1 MYYSTEVK
9 EAAKRLFLR
18 RCKAKEIQAQLN
30 LPNIRIVYYWIRQGG
45 WEDML
50 SDEEPLT
57 AVGRRIT
64 LLLDKAGSLTKDELN
79 ELDRLTTVRERLL
92 KQAVK
97 PSTAPAGESA
107 GEPQERRQGG
117 RGERSNRG
125 DSGGKKREKKAK
137 NDISG
142 LTEVDFLDK
151 FISKMYRYQQE
162 LFAAKQNPLTC
173 RIRNILKSRQ
183 VGLTYYFAGEAFMDA
198 VLTGDNQVFLSA
210 SRSQSEIFRSYI
222 IQFAKSWFDI
232 ELTGN
237 PIMLSNGA
245 ELRFLSTNSST
256 AQGYHGH
263 VYVDEYFWIRDFDKL
278 STVASAMG
286 THKKWRKTYFS
297 TPSAVSHQ
305 AYPFWSGEE
314 FRNSKRGKKAGG
326 TWPTEASYTQGA
338 LCPDGQWRKTITLD
352 DAIAGGCDLF
362 DLEQLQ
368 LEYDEDKFQQLFYC
382 KFIDSSQSAF
392 GLKDLERC
400 YSDLSLWEDYNP
412 ELDRPFGNSPVW
424 LGYDPSRTRDDA
436 TCVVVAPPLEPGAK
450 FRILEKHSWRGHS
463 FTFQAAQ
470 VKKLT
475 ERFNVQHIG
484 IDITGVGYGVFDLVR
499 DFYAKATPIHYSLE
513 TKNTLVLKAQDTIQG
528 SRIEWDAG
536 WTDIAQAFLTIK
548 RGTTTSGQVTY
559 SASRTDATGHADIAW
574 AVMHALANEPLN
586 TNKRRRSRYVTSGN
600 NAQASTQKA
609 PSQPAGATATAHAG
623 VHLRGTG
630 TGAVRQHRRVPGRI
644 SQRRRRDLQ
653 TASVA
658 GGPGQVATRQRTP
671 RRYPQVQTQPAVARI
686 HPVRRLQHADHG
698 TGESGLHGVRR
709 GVLLSRYQ
717 CLRRSAGDAAPARY
731 QHAGEGRRWVQDAAA

>member
-1 MYYSTEVK
+1 MLYSTEVK

-57 AVGRRIT
+57 AIGRRIT
-64 LLLDKAGSLTKDELN
+64 LLLDKATSLSKDDLN
-79 ELDRLTTVRERLL
+79 ELDRLTSIRERLL
-92 KQAVK
+92 KQAIK
-97 PSTAPAGESA
+97 PAAPIGSAQDTPDES
-107 GEPQERRQGG
+107 PQAPRRERA
-117 RGERSNRG
+117 NRG

-151 FISKMYRYQQE
+151 FISKMYGYQKE
-162 LFAAKQNPLTC
+162 LFAAKQNPLTR

-198 VLTGDNQVFLSA
+198 VLSGDNQVFLSA

-222 IQFAKSWFDI
+222 IQFAQQWFGI

-237 PIMLSNGA
+237 PITLSNGA

-263 VYVDEYFWIRDFDKL
+263 VYVDEYFWIRDFEKL

-326 TWPTEASYTQGA
+326 TWPLESAYTQGA
-338 LCPDGQWRKTITLD
+338 LCPDGQWRKTITIQ
-352 DAIAGGCDLF
+352 DAIDGGCDLF
-362 DLEQLQ
+362 DLELLQ

-382 KFIDSSQSAF
+382 KFIDSTQSAF

-400 YSDLSLWEDYNP
+400 YSDLTLWDDYKP
-412 ELDRPFGNSPVW
+412 DDDRPYGNSPVW
-424 LGYDPSRTRDDA
+424 IGYDPSRTRDDA
-436 TCVVVAPPLEPGAK
+436 SCVVIAPPLEAGAK
-450 FRILEKHSWRGHS
+450 FRILEKYSWRGQS
-463 FTFQAAQ
+463 FKYQAEQ

-484 IDITGVGYGVFDLVR
+484 IDTTGIGYGVFDLVR
-499 DFYAKATPIHYSLE
+499 DFYPRATSIHYSLE

-536 WTDIAQAFLTIK
+536 WTDVAQAFLTIK
-548 RGTTTSGQVTY
+548 RGTTGSGQITY

-574 AVMHALANEPLN
+574 AIMHALTNEPLN
-586 TNKRRRSRYVTSGN
+586 INKRRRSRYITSGTN
-600 NAQASTQKA
+600 VQSTTQATQGHSTGT
-609 PSQPAGATATAHAG
+609 PTATHARIY
-623 VHLRGTG
+623 VRGAG
-630 TGAVRQHRRVPGRI
+630 TSIERQHRRVRGGI
-644 SQRRRRDLQ
+644 SQRRRRNLQ
-653 TASVA
+653 AASVTHGA
-658 GGPGQVATRQRTP
+658 GQVVARQRAP
-671 RRYPQVQTQPAVARI
+671 RRYTEIQTQLAVA
-686 HPVRRLQHADHG
+686 
-698 TGESGLHGVRR
+698 
-709 GVLLSRYQ
+709 
-717 CLRRSAGDAAPARY
+717 
-731 QHAGEGRRWVQDAAA
+731 

>member
-1 MYYSTEVK
+1 MNYPTEVK
-9 EAAKRLFLR
+9 EAAKRLYLR
-18 RCKAKEIQAQLN
+18 RCSVKEIQAHLK
-30 LPNIRIVYYWIRQGG
+30 LPNIRIVYYWIRQGC
-45 WEDML
+45 WDEML
-50 SDEEPLT
+50 TDEEPLT
-57 AVGRRIT
+57 AVSRRIT
-64 LLLDKAGSLTKDELN
+64 LILEKTDTLTKGELDEL
-79 ELDRLTTVRERLL
+79 ERLTTLRERLI
-92 KQAVK
+92 KQSNK
-97 PSTAPAGESA
+97 PAPAAPPDSA
-107 GEPQERRQGG
+107 DEPRERPAGQRRDRAEG
-117 RGERSNRG
+117 SC
-125 DSGGKKREKKAK
+125 KKREKKAK
-137 NDISG
+137 NDVSG
-142 LTEVDFLDK
+142 LTEADFLDK
-151 FISKMYRYQQE
+151 FISKMYGYQKE
-162 LFAAKQNPLTC
+162 LFAAKQNPLT
-173 RIRNILKSRQ
+173 RRVRNILKSRQ

-198 VLTGDNQVFLSA
+198 VLSGDNQVFLSA

-222 IQFAKSWFDI
+222 IQFAQQWFGI

-237 PIMLSNGA
+237 PITLSNGA

-326 TWPTEASYTQGA
+326 VWPSETAYTQGA

-382 KFIDSSQSAF
+382 KFIDSTQSAF
-392 GLKDLERC
+392 SLKDLERC
-400 YSDLSLWEDYNP
+400 YSDQSFWEDYNP
-412 ELDRPFGNSPVW
+412 DLDRPFGNSPVW

-436 TCVVVAPPLEPGAK
+436 TCVVIAPPLEPGAK

-463 FTFQAAQ
+463 FTYQASQ

-484 IDITGVGYGVFDLVR
+484 IDVTGVGYGVFDIVR

-513 TKNTLVLKAQDTIQG
+513 AKNALVLKAQDTIQG

-548 RGTTTSGQVTY
+548 RGSTNSGQITY

-574 AVMHALANEPLN
+574 AIMHALTNEPLN
-586 TNKRRRSRYVTSGN
+586 TNKRRRSRYVTSNQSSHG
-600 NAQASTQKA
+600 QPQTQKA
-609 PSQPAGATATAHAG
+609 AHSPTTATADALIH
-623 VHLRGTG
+623 VRGAG
-630 TGAVRQHRRVPGRI
+630 TGAVRQHRRVRRSVP
-644 SQRRRRDLQ
+644 QRRRQDLQ
-653 TASVA
+653 AASIA
-658 GGPGQVATRQRTP
+658 GRPGQVAARQRAP
-671 RRYPQVQTQPAVARI
+671 RRHSQVQAQPVA
-686 HPVRRLQHADHG
+686 A
-698 TGESGLHGVRR
+698 
-709 GVLLSRYQ
+709 
-717 CLRRSAGDAAPARY
+717 
-731 QHAGEGRRWVQDAAA
+731 

>member
-64 LLLDKAGSLTKDELN
+64 LLLDKASSLTKDELN

-97 PSTAPAGESA
+97 PSPAPVGESA
-107 GEPQERRQGG
+107 GEPPEGRQRP
-117 RGERSNRG
+117 RGERSGRA

-222 IQFAKSWFDI
+222 IQFAKQWFDI

-237 PIMLSNGA
+237 PITLSNGA

-368 LEYDEDKFQQLFYC
+368 LEYDED
-382 KFIDSSQSAF
+382 
-392 GLKDLERC
+392 
-400 YSDLSLWEDYNP
+400 
-412 ELDRPFGNSPVW
+412 
-424 LGYDPSRTRDDA
+424 
-436 TCVVVAPPLEPGAK
+436 
-450 FRILEKHSWRGHS
+450 
-463 FTFQAAQ
+463 
-470 VKKLT
+470 
-475 ERFNVQHIG
+475 
-484 IDITGVGYGVFDLVR
+484 
-499 DFYAKATPIHYSLE
+499 
-513 TKNTLVLKAQDTIQG
+513 
-528 SRIEWDAG
+528 
-536 WTDIAQAFLTIK
+536 
-548 RGTTTSGQVTY
+548 
-559 SASRTDATGHADIAW
+559 
-574 AVMHALANEPLN
+574 
-586 TNKRRRSRYVTSGN
+586 
-600 NAQASTQKA
+600 
-609 PSQPAGATATAHAG
+609 
-623 VHLRGTG
+623 
-630 TGAVRQHRRVPGRI
+630 
-644 SQRRRRDLQ
+644 
-653 TASVA
+653 
-658 GGPGQVATRQRTP
+658 
-671 RRYPQVQTQPAVARI
+671 
-686 HPVRRLQHADHG
+686 
-698 TGESGLHGVRR
+698 
-709 GVLLSRYQ
+709 
-717 CLRRSAGDAAPARY
+717 
-731 QHAGEGRRWVQDAAA
+731 

>member
-1 MYYSTEVK
+1 MNYPTEVK
-9 EAAKRLFLR
+9 EAAKRLYLR
-18 RCKAKEIQAQLN
+18 RCSVKEIQAHLK

-45 WEDML
+45 WDEML
-50 SDEEPLT
+50 TDEEPLS
-57 AVGRRIT
+57 AVNRRIT
-64 LLLDKAGSLTKDELN
+64 LILEKIDPLTDAELK
-79 ELDRLTTVRERLL
+79 ELERLTSLLERLKKLAAKPAPAAPADRPDESDERQPSQRRERRE
-92 KQAVK
+92 
-97 PSTAPAGESA
+97 G
-107 GEPQERRQGG
+107 
-117 RGERSNRG
+117 
-125 DSGGKKREKKAK
+125 GGKKREKKAK

-151 FISKMYRYQQE
+151 FISKMYGYQKE
-162 LFAAKQNPLTC
+162 LFEAKQNPLT
-173 RIRNILKSRQ
+173 RRVRNILKSRQ

-198 VLTGDNQVFLSA
+198 VLSGDNQVFLSA

-222 IQFAKSWFDI
+222 IQFAQQWFGI

-237 PIMLSNGA
+237 PITLSNGA

-263 VYVDEYFWIRDFDKL
+263 VYVDEYFWIRDFEKL

-305 AYPFWSGEE
+305 AYPFWSGDE

-326 TWPTEASYTQGA
+326 EWPSEAAYTQGA

-382 KFIDSSQSAF
+382 KFIDSTQSAF
-392 GLKDLERC
+392 SLKDLERC

-412 ELDRPFGNSPVW
+412 DLDRPFGNSPVW

-436 TCVVVAPPLEPGAK
+436 TCVVIAPPLEPGAK

-463 FTFQAAQ
+463 FTYQAAQ

-484 IDITGVGYGVFDLVR
+484 IDVTGVGYGVFDLVR

-513 TKNTLVLKAQDTIQG
+513 AKNALVLKAQDTIQG

-548 RGTTTSGQVTY
+548 RGATNSGQITY
-559 SASRTDATGHADIAW
+559 SASRTEATGHADIAW
-574 AVMHALANEPLN
+574 AVMHALSNEPLN
-586 TNKRRRSRYVTSGN
+586 TNKRRRSRYVTSNQNSHG
-600 NAQASTQKA
+600 QPQTQKA
-609 PSQPAGATATAHAG
+609 PRSPTTATANALVYVRGAG
-623 VHLRGTG
+623 TS
-630 TGAVRQHRRVPGRI
+630 AVRQHRRVRGRVP
-644 SQRRRRDLQ
+644 QRRRQDLQ
-653 TASVA
+653 AAGVA
-658 GGPGQVATRQRTP
+658 GWAGQAAARQRAP
-671 RRYPQVQTQPAVARI
+671 RRHSEIQAQPVA
-686 HPVRRLQHADHG
+686 A
-698 TGESGLHGVRR
+698 
-709 GVLLSRYQ
+709 
-717 CLRRSAGDAAPARY
+717 
-731 QHAGEGRRWVQDAAA
+731 

>member
-1 MYYSTEVK
+1 MNYPTEVK
-9 EAAKRLFLR
+9 EAAKRLYLR
-18 RCKAKEIQAQLN
+18 RCSVKEIQAHLK
-30 LPNIRIVYYWIRQGG
+30 LPNKRIIYYWIRQGS
-45 WEDML
+45 WDEML
-50 SDEEPLT
+50 TDEEPVT
-57 AVGRRIT
+57 AISRRIT
-64 LLLDKAGSLTKDELN
+64 LILEKQEALTKGELDEL
-79 ELDRLTTVRERLL
+79 ERLTAMRERLM
-92 KQAVK
+92 KQSSK
-97 PSTAPAGESA
+97 PAPAPVDDDNSGQH
-107 GEPQERRQGG
+107 QERQQRS
-117 RGERSNRG
+117 RGERRERG
-125 DSGGKKREKKAK
+125 DGGGKKREKKAK

-210 SRSQSEIFRSYI
+210 SRAQSEIFRSYI
-222 IQFAKSWFDI
+222 VQFAQQWFGI

-237 PIMLSNGA
+237 PITLSNGA

-263 VYVDEYFWIRDFDKL
+263 VYVDEYFWIRDFEKL

-305 AYPFWSGEE
+305 AYPFWTGET

-326 TWPTEASYTQGA
+326 TWPIEEAYTQGA
-338 LCPDGQWRKTITLD
+338 LCPDGQWRKTITIQ
-352 DAIAGGCDLF
+352 DAIDGGCDLF
-362 DLEQLQ
+362 DLAQLQ

-382 KFIDSSQSAF
+382 KFIDSTQSAF

-400 YSDLSLWEDYNP
+400 YSDLTLWEDYNP
-412 ELDRPFGNSPVW
+412 ELERPFGNSPVW

-463 FTFQAAQ
+463 FTYQAAQ

-499 DFYAKATPIHYSLE
+499 DFYPKATPIHYSLE
-513 TKNTLVLKAQDTIQG
+513 AKNTLVLKAQDTIQG

-548 RGTTTSGQVTY
+548 RGTTNGGQITY

-574 AVMHALANEPLN
+574 AIMHALANEPLN
-586 TNKRRRSRYVTSGN
+586 TNKRRRSRYLTSGH
-600 NAQASTQKA
+600 NAQATTQKA
-609 PSQPAGATATAHAG
+609 PGHPAGATATAHAHI
-623 VHLRGTG
+623 HLRGTG
-630 TGAVRQHRRVPGRI
+630 AGAERQHRRVRRGV
-644 SQRRRRDLQ
+644 SQRRRGDLQ
-653 TASVA
+653 AA
-658 GGPGQVATRQRTP
+658 GVTHGPGQAATRQRTP
-671 RRYPQVQTQPAVARI
+671 RRDSQVQTQPAVA
-686 HPVRRLQHADHG
+686 
-698 TGESGLHGVRR
+698 
-709 GVLLSRYQ
+709 
-717 CLRRSAGDAAPARY
+717 
-731 QHAGEGRRWVQDAAA
+731 

>member
-1 MYYSTEVK
+1 MLYSTEVK

-57 AVGRRIT
+57 AIGRRIT
-64 LLLDKAGSLTKDELN
+64 LLLDKASSLSKDDLN
-79 ELDRLTTVRERLL
+79 ELDRLTSIRERLI

-97 PSTAPAGESA
+97 PVQASPAEP
-107 GEPQERRQGG
+107 GEPQERRHGS
-117 RGERSNRG
+117 RSERSSRG
-125 DSGGKKREKKAK
+125 DSGGKKREKRAK

-142 LTEVDFLDK
+142 LTEVDFLDQ
-151 FISKMYRYQQE
+151 FISKMYGYQKE
-162 LFAAKQNPLTC
+162 LFAAKQNPLT
-173 RIRNILKSRQ
+173 RRVRNILKSRQ

-198 VLTGDNQVFLSA
+198 VLSGDNQVFLSA

-222 IQFAKSWFDI
+222 IQFAQQWFGI

-237 PIMLSNGA
+237 PITLSNGA

-263 VYVDEYFWIRDFDKL
+263 VYVDEYFWIRDFEKL

-326 TWPTEASYTQGA
+326 TWPTDSAYTQGA
-338 LCPDGQWRKTITLD
+338 LCPDGQWRKTITIQ
-352 DAIAGGCDLF
+352 DAIDGGCDLF

-382 KFIDSSQSAF
+382 KFIDSTQSAF

-400 YSDLSLWEDYNP
+400 YSDLSLWEDYKP
-412 ELDRPFGNSPVW
+412 DDERPYGNSPVW

-436 TCVVVAPPLEPGAK
+436 TCVVIAPPLETGAK
-450 FRILEKHSWRGHS
+450 FRILEKHSWRGQS
-463 FTFQAAQ
+463 FKYQAEQ

-484 IDITGVGYGVFDLVR
+484 IDTTGIGYGVFDLVR
-499 DFYAKATPIHYSLE
+499 DFYPRATSIHYSLE

-548 RGTTTSGQVTY
+548 RGTTGSGQITY
-559 SASRTDATGHADIAW
+559 SASRTEATGHADIAW
-574 AVMHALANEPLN
+574 AIMHALANEPLN
-586 TNKRRRSRYVTSGN
+586 TNKRRRSRYITSGTH
-600 NAQASTQKA
+600 AQSTTQTA
-609 PSQPAGATATAHAG
+609 PGHTAGTPTAAHAR
-623 VHLRGTG
+623 VYVRGTR
-630 TGAVRQHRRVPGRI
+630 TSPERQHRRIRWGIP
-644 SQRRRRDLQ
+644 QRRRRDLQ
-653 TASVA
+653 AASV
-658 GGPGQVATRQRTP
+658 PQRTGQTVARQRTP
-671 RRYPQVQTQPAVARI
+671 RRYSQVQTQPAVA
-686 HPVRRLQHADHG
+686 
-698 TGESGLHGVRR
+698 
-709 GVLLSRYQ
+709 
-717 CLRRSAGDAAPARY
+717 
-731 QHAGEGRRWVQDAAA
+731 

>member
-1 MYYSTEVK
+1 MNYPTEVK
-9 EAAKRLFLR
+9 EAAKRLYLR
-18 RCKAKEIQAQLN
+18 RCSVKEIQAHLK

-45 WEDML
+45 WDEML
-50 SDEEPLT
+50 TDEEPLS
-57 AVGRRIT
+57 AVNRRIT
-64 LLLDKAGSLTKDELN
+64 LILEKIDPLTKAELDEL
-79 ELDRLTTVRERLL
+79 ERLTSLLERLKKLAAKPAPAAPSDRPEEPRER
-92 KQAVK
+92 Q
-97 PSTAPAGESA
+97 PG
-107 GEPQERRQGG
+107 QRRE
-117 RGERSNRG
+117 RGEG
-125 DSGGKKREKKAK
+125 GGKKREKKVK

-151 FISKMYRYQQE
+151 FISKMYGYQKE
-162 LFAAKQNPLTC
+162 LFEAKQNPLT
-173 RIRNILKSRQ
+173 RRVRNILKSRQ

-198 VLTGDNQVFLSA
+198 VLSGDNQVFLSA

-222 IQFAKSWFDI
+222 IQFAQQWFGI

-237 PIMLSNGA
+237 PITLSNGA

-263 VYVDEYFWIRDFDKL
+263 VYVDEYFWIRDFEKL

-326 TWPTEASYTQGA
+326 VWPSEAAYTQGA

-382 KFIDSSQSAF
+382 KFIDSTQSAF
-392 GLKDLERC
+392 SLKDLERC

-412 ELDRPFGNSPVW
+412 DLDRPFGNSPVW

-436 TCVVVAPPLEPGAK
+436 TCVVIAPPLEPGAK

-463 FTFQAAQ
+463 FTYQAAQ

-484 IDITGVGYGVFDLVR
+484 IDVTGVGYGVFDLVR

-513 TKNTLVLKAQDTIQG
+513 AKNALVLKAQDTIQG

-548 RGTTTSGQVTY
+548 RGTTNSGQITY

-586 TNKRRRSRYVTSGN
+586 TNKRRRSRYVTSNQSSHGQS
-600 NAQASTQKA
+600 QAQKA
-609 PSQPAGATATAHAG
+609 TRSPTNAATDALVYVRGA
-623 VHLRGTG
+623 G
-630 TGAVRQHRRVPGRI
+630 TGAVRQYRRVRGRVP
-644 SQRRRRDLQ
+644 QRRRQDLQ
-653 TASVA
+653 TSGVTGWSGEAA
-658 GGPGQVATRQRTP
+658 ARQCAP
-671 RRYPQVQTQPAVARI
+671 RRHSKIQTQPAVA
-686 HPVRRLQHADHG
+686 
-698 TGESGLHGVRR
+698 
-709 GVLLSRYQ
+709 
-717 CLRRSAGDAAPARY
+717 
-731 QHAGEGRRWVQDAAA
+731 

>member
-1 MYYSTEVK
+1 MLYSTEVK

-57 AVGRRIT
+57 AIGRRIT
-64 LLLDKAGSLTKDELN
+64 LLLDKASSLSKDDLN
-79 ELDRLTTVRERLL
+79 ELDRLTSIRERLI

-97 PSTAPAGESA
+97 PVQASPAEP
-107 GEPQERRQGG
+107 GEPQERRHGS
-117 RGERSNRG
+117 RSERSSRG
-125 DSGGKKREKKAK
+125 DSGGKKREKRAK

-142 LTEVDFLDK
+142 LTEVDFLDQ
-151 FISKMYRYQQE
+151 FISKMYGYQKE
-162 LFAAKQNPLTC
+162 LFAAKQNPLT
-173 RIRNILKSRQ
+173 RRVRNILKSRQ

-198 VLTGDNQVFLSA
+198 VLSGDNQVFLSA

-222 IQFAKSWFDI
+222 IQFAQQWFGI

-237 PIMLSNGA
+237 PITLSNGA

-263 VYVDEYFWIRDFDKL
+263 VYVDEYFWIRDFEKL

-326 TWPTEASYTQGA
+326 TWPTDSAYTQGA
-338 LCPDGQWRKTITLD
+338 LCPDGQWRKTITIQ
-352 DAIAGGCDLF
+352 DAIDGGCDLF

-382 KFIDSSQSAF
+382 KFIDSTQSAF

-400 YSDLSLWEDYNP
+400 YSDLSLWEDYKP
-412 ELDRPFGNSPVW
+412 DDERPYGNSPVW

-436 TCVVVAPPLEPGAK
+436 TCVVIAPPLETGAK
-450 FRILEKHSWRGHS
+450 FRILEKHSWRGQS
-463 FTFQAAQ
+463 FKYQAEQ

-484 IDITGVGYGVFDLVR
+484 IDTTGIGYGVFDLVR
-499 DFYAKATPIHYSLE
+499 DFYPRATSIHYSLE

-548 RGTTTSGQVTY
+548 RGTTGSGQITY
-559 SASRTDATGHADIAW
+559 SASRTEATGHADIAW
-574 AVMHALANEPLN
+574 AIMHALANEPLN
-586 TNKRRRSRYVTSGN
+586 TNKRRRSRYITSGTH
-600 NAQASTQKA
+600 AQSTTQTA
-609 PSQPAGATATAHAG
+609 PGHTAGTPTAAHAR
-623 VHLRGTG
+623 VYVRGARTSPE
-630 TGAVRQHRRVPGRI
+630 RQHRRIRGGIP
-644 SQRRRRDLQ
+644 QRRRRDLQ
-653 TASVA
+653 AAGVTQRTGQTAA
-658 GGPGQVATRQRTP
+658 RQRTP
-671 RRYPQVQTQPAVARI
+671 RRYPQVQTQPAVA
-686 HPVRRLQHADHG
+686 
-698 TGESGLHGVRR
+698 
-709 GVLLSRYQ
+709 
-717 CLRRSAGDAAPARY
+717 
-731 QHAGEGRRWVQDAAA
+731 

>member
-1 MYYSTEVK
+1 MFYSTEVK

-64 LLLDKAGSLTKDELN
+64 LLLDKASSLTKDELN
-79 ELDRLTTVRERLL
+79 ELERLTTIRERLL
-92 KQAVK
+92 KQAAK
-97 PSTAPAGESA
+97 PAAVPVATADEQD
-107 GEPQERRQGG
+107 EPRERSQRP
-117 RGERSNRG
+117 RGERQGRR
-125 DSGGKKREKKAK
+125 DSGDKKREKKSK

-142 LTEVDFLDK
+142 LTEVDFLDQ
-151 FISKMYRYQQE
+151 FIGSMYGYQKE
-162 LFAAKQNPLTC
+162 LFAAKRNPLTC

-222 IQFAKSWFDI
+222 IQFANKWFGI

-237 PIMLSNGA
+237 PIVLSNGA

-263 VYVDEYFWIRDFDKL
+263 VYVDEYFWIRDFEKL

-305 AYPFWSGEE
+305 AYPFWSGDE

-326 TWPTEASYTQGA
+326 TWPTEAAYTQGA
-338 LCPDGQWRKTITLD
+338 LCPDGQWRKTITIQ
-352 DAIAGGCDLF
+352 DAIDGGCDLF

-368 LEYDEDKFQQLFYC
+368 LEYDEEKFQQLFYC
-382 KFIDSSQSAF
+382 KFIDSTQSAF

-400 YSDLSLWEDYNP
+400 YSDLTLWEDYKP
-412 ELDRPFGNSPVW
+412 DEDRPYGNSPVW
-424 LGYDPSRTRDDA
+424 IGYDPSRTRDDA
-436 TCVVVAPPLEPGAK
+436 TCVVIAPPLEPGAK

-463 FTFQAAQ
+463 FKHQAKE
-470 VKKLT
+470 VEKLT
-475 ERFNVQHIG
+475 QRFNVQHIG
-484 IDITGVGYGVFDLVR
+484 IDITGIGYGVFDLVR
-499 DFYAKATPIHYSLE
+499 DFYPRTTPIHYSLE
-513 TKNTLVLKAQDTIQG
+513 AKNTLVLKAQDTIQG

-536 WTDIAQAFLTIK
+536 WTDVAQAFLTIK
-548 RGTTTSGQVTY
+548 RGTTGSGQITY
-559 SASRTDATGHADIAW
+559 SASRTEATGHADIAW
-574 AVMHALANEPLN
+574 AIMHALANEPLN
-586 TNKRRRSRYVTSGN
+586 TNKRRRSRYLTSDS
-600 NAQASTQKA
+600 NAQTTTQKA
-609 PSQPAGATATAHAG
+609 AGHSTTTAAAHAN
-623 VHLRGTG
+623 VYVRRAGTG
-630 TGAVRQHRRVPGRI
+630 LERQHWRVHRGV
-644 SQRRRRDLQ
+644 SQRRRRYLQ
-653 TASVA
+653 APGVA
-658 GGPGQVATRQRTP
+658 YRPGQAAARQRAP
-671 RRYPQVQTQPAVARI
+671 RRHSEVQAQPA
-686 HPVRRLQHADHG
+686 
-698 TGESGLHGVRR
+698 
-709 GVLLSRYQ
+709 
-717 CLRRSAGDAAPARY
+717 AA
-731 QHAGEGRRWVQDAAA
+731 